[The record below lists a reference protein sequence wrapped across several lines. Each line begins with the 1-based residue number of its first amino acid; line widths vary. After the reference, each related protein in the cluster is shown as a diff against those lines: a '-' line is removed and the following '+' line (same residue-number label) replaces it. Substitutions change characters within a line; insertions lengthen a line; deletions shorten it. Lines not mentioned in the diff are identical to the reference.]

1 MLRTTIDD
9 TSPTNTLAR
18 RWYLRQ
24 HNAHPP
30 LSPFTDEILIHPL
43 FSPPLIW
50 EVVVGYVREGD
61 APVTALSALGGVGT
75 HRTYKTLVLRR
86 DTLEFVKMEPYRDS
100 EHA

>member
-1 MLRTTIDD
+1 MDIPSAKEAAKKAVETVIELIPEARYVALEGIELSDD
-9 TSPTNTLAR
+9 ETC
-18 RWYLRQ
+18 
-24 HNAHPP
+24 
-30 LSPFTDEILIHPL
+30 
-43 FSPPLIW
+43 W

-61 APVTALSALGGVGT
+61 APVTALSTLGGGRA